1 MKKGEKA
8 AIIALGSF
16 YQLGEQAAQLL
27 EEMLGCEV
35 TLINPRYITGTDD
48 ELLEELKKNHS
59 VVATIEDGILN
70 GGFGEKIA
78 RFYGAGN
85 MKVLNF
91 GIEKAFY
98 DRYNPQELLEE
109 NHLTPKQIADDI
121 LAVL

>member
-1 MKKGEKA
+1 
-8 AIIALGSF
+8 
-16 YQLGEQAAQLL
+16 
-27 EEMLGCEV
+27 
-35 TLINPRYITGTDD
+35 
-48 ELLEELKKNHS
+48 
-59 VVATIEDGILN
+59 
-70 GGFGEKIA
+70 
-78 RFYGAGN
+78 